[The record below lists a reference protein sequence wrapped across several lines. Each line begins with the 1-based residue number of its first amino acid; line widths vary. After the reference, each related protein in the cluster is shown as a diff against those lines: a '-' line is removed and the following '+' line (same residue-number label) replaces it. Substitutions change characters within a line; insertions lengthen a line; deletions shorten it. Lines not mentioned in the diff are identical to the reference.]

1 MLIGFLVVVAV
12 LGVIAAAG
20 WYVHNTTDYSFE
32 DLNIP
37 DKDIYY

>member
-1 MLIGFLVVVAV
+1 MLIGLLLF
-12 LGVIAAAG
+12 VIVMSTVAAAG
-20 WYVHNTTDYSFE
+20 WYTHSKIEHMFD

>member
-1 MLIGFLVVVAV
+1 MLIGFAV
-12 LGVIAAAG
+12 LGIVLLIIAAAG
-20 WYVHNTTDYSFE
+20 WYVNSKMDHMFD